1 MIMGGRVV
9 VAIRRQNGTEYI
21 SGRWTN
27 PLPHWLSNPKF
38 WEDGEVVDD
47 YIKAG
52 LANNTPEDRVC
63 PEEYGVVIID
73 FQTKRVLSRQDYC
86 GIGETNCTFL
96 DSEGAT
102 NLLRMIEEGRVTR
115 YDVFRHAPF
124 DAPEEVRER
133 LHADHTLHPDEVEA
147 FHVAIKRIATGPNP
161 EDGDGY
167 TGCKH
172 FEPGM
177 IVVEWTVPG
186 WTFDDGKTRDPA
198 TGKITRVSG
207 RAWKCWS
214 EVEAFI
220 KETGWKSPCWTQAE
234 VDAEYNA
241 THDTEAEEEDK
252 AAADA

>member
-1 MIMGGRVV
+1 MGGRLT
-9 VAIRRQNGTEYI
+9 VAIRRGNGTEYI

-38 WEDGEVVDD
+38 WDDGTVVDD

-52 LANNTPEDRVC
+52 LENNTPTDRVF
-63 PEEYGVVIID
+63 PEEYGVVVID
-73 FQTKRVLSRQDYC
+73 FQTKRVFSRQDYC
-86 GIGETNCTFL
+86 GIGHTNTTFL
-96 DSEGAT
+96 DAEGAA
-102 NLLRMIEEGRVTR
+102 NLLTIIEEGRVTR

-124 DAPEEVRER
+124 DAPEDVREA
-133 LHADHTLHPDEVEA
+133 LHADHTLHPDEVEE
-147 FHVAIKRIATGPNP
+147 FHAQVRRIATGPNP

-172 FEPGM
+172 FKPGM
-177 IVVEWTVPG
+177 IVVEWSVPG
-186 WTFDDGKTRDPA
+186 WTFDDGKRYRE
-198 TGKITRVSG
+198 GKVVNCAP

-220 KETGWKSPCWTQAE
+220 KETGWKSPCWTQTE

-241 THDTEAEEEDK
+241 THDTDAEAEDE
-252 AAADA
+252 AGVDAEA